1 MKFLGIIL
9 EYFGTFHNVG
19 VLRVEK
25 WDHCTIIEEIWDKT
39 HSVICT
45 WSVDIRGTSL
55 TLVWVLKSF
64 LKFSLRCW
72 STPDGKSDALK
83 CGLKALM
90 AFHHP
95 DPLPYVWS
103 GVGKLV
109 TPQSAFT
116 CSKLTIE
123 ALEQGVK

>member
-1 MKFLGIIL
+1 ML
-9 EYFGTFHNVG
+9 ENV
-19 VLRVEK
+19 
-25 WDHCTIIEEIWDKT
+25 
-39 HSVICT
+39 SVAI
-45 WSVDIRGTSL
+45 
-55 TLVWVLKSF
+55 
-64 LKFSLRCW
+64 
-72 STPDGKSDALK
+72 
-83 CGLKALM
+83 KAVM

-109 TPQSAFT
+109 TPQSVFT